1 MSFRSTRLSMM
12 TWTAQI
18 LLIIPTWRTQI
29 WSRLCQ
35 IRTVRMKV
43 PHQRPTTIWIVIP
56 SPLCTRVVWNI
67 FYQHTVYIVAS
78 SATKL
83 ILNGVFQMCVYIF
96 IYILLSPQTV
106 IYSFGHF
113 VQYVSPAGDC
123 EWLWTKP
130 DSDQIQ
136 HRARDFFYGFQQRQ
150 TQSFSK
156 ASHMSQI
163 KLRRPQL
170 QKIQSNMFLKKVRLF
185 DPQFYYLFYLHGFK
199 YLYLPR
205 RKMYV
210 ICCALGTTS
219 IFLSQ
224 QVISEMQYVNN
235 EKSKIS
241 MVSHKEISE
250 CEHDSPCLL
259 ELKYIW

>member
-56 SPLCTRVVWNI
+56 SPL
-67 FYQHTVYIVAS
+67 
-78 SATKL
+78 
-83 ILNGVFQMCVYIF
+83 F

-185 DPQFYYLFYLHGFK
+185 GPQFYYLFYLHGFK
-199 YLYLPR
+199 YLYLHR